1 MTHKKQALSTLYTTV
16 SPTQRVCTCN
26 TLYFELYKY
35 VEPPYIVKS
44 RMPDNNN
51 TCNVMFVLFM
61 GETIY

>member
-1 MTHKKQALSTLYTTV
+1 
-16 SPTQRVCTCN
+16 
-26 TLYFELYKY
+26 

-51 TCNVMFVLFM
+51 TCNVMIVLFM